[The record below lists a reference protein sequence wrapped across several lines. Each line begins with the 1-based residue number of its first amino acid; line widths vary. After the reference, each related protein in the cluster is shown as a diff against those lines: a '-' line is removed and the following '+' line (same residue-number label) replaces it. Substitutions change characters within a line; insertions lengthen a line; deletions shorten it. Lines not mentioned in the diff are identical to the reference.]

1 MRDTVGHATEAEPVS
16 VYVNTMGTGSVED
29 DIISHRVASLFDF
42 RPQAIIEKLSLRTPI
57 YSSSASG
64 GHLAGIQIPR
74 GDSHGV
80 PGT

>member
-1 MRDTVGHATEAEPVS
+1 MS

-29 DIISHRVASLFDF
+29 DIISIRVANLFDF

-64 GHLAGIQIPR
+64 GHFGRIRFR
-74 GDSHGV
+74 GENS
-80 PGT
+80 PGSPWTMKYWNL

>member
-1 MRDTVGHATEAEPVS
+1 MS

-29 DIISHRVASLFDF
+29 DIISIRVANLFDF

-64 GHLAGIQIPR
+64 GHFGRNP
-74 GDSHGV
+74 DSEGRFLGV
-80 PGT
+80 PGP